1 MRVVLDTSVFVAGI
15 LNPNGGSG
23 ELLRLWREDALFEVI
38 ASNQVFEELYE
49 TLRKPRL
56 QGRFSVGEPEKA
68 VSSLRNM
75 AEFWAD
81 DKQPPNVTRD
91 VNHDYLVSLS
101 ISSGADALVSLD
113 QDLLVLQR
121 LNSIDGKTIPV
132 LKPGDLLS
140 WLRDARLL

>member
-15 LNPNGGSG
+15 LNPKGGSG

-38 ASNQVFEELYE
+38 ASKLLFAELYQ
-49 TLRKPRL
+49 TLCKPRL
-56 QGRFSVGEPEKA
+56 GGRFLAGEPEKA
-68 VSSLRNM
+68 VSSLAQM

-81 DKQPPNVTRD
+81 HEQVPIVTRD
-91 VNHDYLVSLS
+91 VNDDYLVSLT
-101 ISSGADALVSLD
+101 ISSNADALVSLD

-121 LNSIDGKTIPV
+121 LAGIDGKTIPL

-140 WLRDARLL
+140 WLRGAGLR